1 MPLQSV
7 QKLNQNTC
15 LGIWDLNEPVTDLT
29 HQLKNMAP
37 ATLVLPAFTSASRQ
51 QQWLAARLL
60 VYTLLPNFTSE
71 KLLLQ
76 SDLLGK
82 PYFEKSN
89 FQVSIS
95 HTTSHVAVILS
106 NKFEVGIDIE
116 SIQPKVLRVK
126 EKFLTAEELNAA
138 GDNLLKIIIYW
149 CTKETLYKLYGRKQ
163 LLLKEHLG
171 VKPFVLADKGT
182 LDACINTQD
191 YKKDLLIYYTVKEYY
206 VLTYCLDNLKY

>member
-37 ATLVLPAFTSASRQ
+37 ATLVLPEFTSASRQ

-95 HTTSHVAVILS
+95 HTASHVAVILS
-106 NKFEVGIDIE
+106 DKFEVGIDIE

-126 EKFLTAEELNAA
+126 EKFLTVEELTGA

-171 VKPFVLADKGT
+171 VKPFLLANKGT
-182 LDACINTQD
+182 LDAGINTPD
-191 YKKDLLIYYTVKEYY
+191 YQKDLLIYYTIKEDY
-206 VLTYCLDNLKY
+206 VLTYCLDNPKY